1 MGFKELTDEQWE
13 SIKTLLPQPRGRGRK
28 RVDDRKV
35 INGILYVLTTGCRWM
50 DMPEKYGSY
59 KTAWRRYK
67 ELREF
72 GIWERLVQELQNK
85 GYGELGG
92 GF

>member
-13 SIKTLLPQPRGRGRK
+13 SIKTLLPPPKGRGRR

-59 KTAWRRYK
+59 KTAWRRLK

-72 GIWERLVQELQNK
+72 GIWEKLVKELQNK
-85 GYGELGG
+85 GYGEGALKI
-92 GF
+92 